1 MDRADICSPWHLPSA
16 ELHTNPADLRSSL
29 LLSRE
34 RQGQDRSS
42 PLKHSSLQ
50 MRCSRPESSDLL
62 PHKWSE
68 GDNVQRTSREF
79 KSL

>member
-1 MDRADICSPWHLPSA
+1 MDICSPRHLPSA
-16 ELHTNPADLRSSL
+16 ELHTNPAEADLRSSL

-42 PLKHSSLQ
+42 SLKHSSLQ

-62 PHKWSE
+62 PHKRSE
-68 GDNVQRTSREF
+68 DDNVQRTSREF